1 MRESKDITIEGRVQ
15 FDLLQVNIL
24 KVSLVSL
31 ATIFGLNLCFWHII
45 QAMNRDYKLSSYSLN
60 SVSAHFLGEQVSFQ
74 YVNLFYF

>member
-31 ATIFGLNLCFWHII
+31 ATYLWL
-45 QAMNRDYKLSSYSLN
+45 KPL
-60 SVSAHFLGEQVSFQ
+60 FLAYNTGYE
-74 YVNLFYF
+74 